1 MANYCDF
8 IAVNR
13 EYVPIFSAEE
23 DANYPR
29 KWEQFIPHLSLR
41 RIFEAFVPA
50 LERTSA
56 ASKKPIWIS
65 GSYGTGKTYAAFLI
79 KHLLEDDLAL
89 VQEYFLRFKDSPF
102 IKGFDD
108 RIIALR
114 RNGPYLVVYRS
125 GSSHLRSSRT
135 LLMEVQRAIA
145 ETLQKRGM
153 HWRTQTVADTI
164 CTRITDP
171 ESTFNWG
178 QAFEKH
184 RERFDGIY
192 DDASQV
198 LERIR
203 EGAPLALLDDI
214 AEVFEAEGFST
225 FSSAEEVKNWIEEV
239 IRENGLAGIVFL
251 SDEMTNFFTREA
263 PVDILQ
269 ELAHASARM
278 PFYLYLITHR
288 SPEQLGLPD
297 STWRVL
303 HDRFHHVKFEME
315 NQTAYELMQ
324 STLKPIPATYQAWE
338 NRKDQLWDKMRHII
352 PSIRNQDPELKDR
365 DARNL
370 LPLHPYSAYLL
381 MTISR
386 YMSSA
391 QRTLF
396 QFIQT
401 DAPGSFIDFCQN
413 NPTGSLPSYFLT
425 ADYLWDYFFR
435 AKNDEL
441 PSKAHQAIDYYQ
453 NIKEHLKTD
462 AEHRAAK
469 VTLLLYALHHQ
480 ISGVKLLR
488 PSRDN
493 LSLTFYGTHM
503 REQIHS
509 VMENLCTRKVFHRT
523 GLAGSEE
530 YTITL
535 VGIDQEELD
544 KIIADTKRIY
554 SLSHLAS
561 GSQLLGKAL
570 DELFSVHQL
579 SRRQQ
584 LTCVSAGDLLKN
596 GERIFQRDS
605 ELAPYQIKT
614 VVVVAKDE
622 TESQLCNDKIQMLR
636 KNTHLNRLIF
646 ILLGVPFT
654 EDNRNEL
661 VKEYARASYAK
672 QMGDSALAKHHNE
685 RSRQTVRSWIA
696 AVKSHR
702 HKAYFRELV
711 QEVSTEYFPTLL
723 ENVVSSI
730 YPFRPETFHRSA
742 PAYRARTGKL
752 GAEIGLGLTSKVRG
766 EYTDIVGSLKKQ
778 GIWDN
783 PNVFFA
789 SNKSHSVSRMKI
801 AMDEL
806 FEKDGVLRIL
816 EFWDILQA
824 PPFGLFESSMA
835 MILMGVLMRQ
845 FSSAYYKSD
854 GVTSTPLG
862 PSDLVEI
869 IVSSVKGQKNAGRL
883 EIRRMSEADES
894 LCAVIGDLLGCDL
907 EEVKY
912 PKLAQGKLRRVLSDL
927 GYPIWSLGCLPD
939 VRNCGSESS
948 RLLRLISALDKF
960 SRFTEKFSGPAYQE
974 LAESLLVNGGY
985 TCYVKPFVTKGY
997 LAEGLKAFLNSIGPE
1012 ITTHL
1017 DELRLNMN
1025 NMRAIIASFKN
1036 EEPWLWSEQS
1046 IEDRVPDLISH
1057 LRFISA
1063 LSLLNGEVR
1072 PSVESSLVL
1081 FNNQF
1086 LENNLP
1092 DVLLTESDTLDL
1104 KRIGT
1109 TLIRLARAPRESV
1122 HLTSEDRNR
1131 LSEVISER
1139 AALLR
1144 KHLMD
1149 TTGIIVQFAK
1159 EHIGHEMS
1167 IDEAH
1172 IVATKLR
1179 RLPSDASPEKI
1190 KEIIALEM
1198 EAVAKER
1205 LAAKLSSTWANFTNS
1220 KSPSEWSARNGVPIQ
1235 WVLSDSECLRV
1246 LQVINSPAGRT
1257 VLEIQDALSLLKD
1270 CKKDFERLR
1279 DTACKRRCLYTE
1291 AVEPYFDLPRVVPD
1305 IDELSTLLK
1314 RRVTPNVYSWPF
1326 KSAEIREVVKMWITD
1341 KYERE
1346 LDLIKQQISSLDE
1359 DMLRD
1364 VLDELLSDPG
1374 VGLTTFTIVSTKL
1387 GTLASS

>member
-1 MANYCDF
+1 VANYCDF

-145 ETLQKRGM
+145 EALRKRGM
-153 HWRTQTVADTI
+153 NWRTQTVADTI

-184 RERFDGIY
+184 RERFDGTY
-192 DDASQV
+192 ENASQV
-198 LERIR
+198 IERIQ

-214 AEVFEAEGFST
+214 AEVLEAEGFST

-251 SDEMTNFFTREA
+251 SDEMTNFFTGQA

-303 HDRFHHVKFEME
+303 HDRFHHVKFEMA

-324 STLKPIPATYQAWE
+324 SALKPIPATHKSWE
-338 NRKDQLWDKMRHII
+338 NRKDQLWDKVRYII
-352 PSIRNQDPELKDR
+352 PSIRSQDSELKDR
-365 DARNL
+365 DAKNL
-370 LPLHPYSAYLL
+370 LPLHPYSAYLVT
-381 MTISR
+381 TISR

-401 DAPGSFIDFCQN
+401 DTPGSFVDFCQN
-413 NPTGSLPSYFLT
+413 NPSGSLPNHFLT

-435 AKNDEL
+435 TKNDEL
-441 PSKAHQAIDYYQ
+441 PRKAHQAIDYYQ
-453 NIKEHLKTD
+453 NIEEHLKTD
-462 AEHRAAK
+462 EERRAAK

-493 LSLTFYGTHM
+493 LSLAFYGTHM
-503 REQIHS
+503 GEQIHT
-509 VMENLCTRKVFHRT
+509 VMENLCSRKVFHRT

-561 GSQLLGKAL
+561 KSQALGKAL
-570 DELFSVHQL
+570 DELFSVSQL
-579 SRRQQ
+579 SRRQK
-584 LTCVSAGDLLKN
+584 LICLSADDLLKN
-596 GERIFQRDS
+596 GERVFQRDS

-614 VVVVAKDE
+614 VIVVAKDE
-622 TESQLCNDKIQMLR
+622 TERQLCNEKINMLR
-636 KNTHLNRLIF
+636 DNTHLDRLIF
-646 ILLGVPFT
+646 ILLGIPFT
-654 EDNRNEL
+654 EDHRNEL
-661 VKEYARASYAK
+661 VQEYARASYAK
-672 QMGDSALAKHHNE
+672 QMGDSSLGKHHTE
-685 RSRQTVRSWIA
+685 RASQTIRSWISS
-696 AVKSHR
+696 VKSYR
-702 HKAYFRELV
+702 HKACFRERV

-766 EYTDIVGSLKKQ
+766 EYTDIVSSLKKQ

-783 PNVFFA
+783 PNTFFA
-789 SNKSHSVSRMKI
+789 SNTSHSVSRMKI

-806 FEKDGVLRIL
+806 FEKDGVLKIS

-835 MILMGVLMRQ
+835 MVLMGLLMRQ
-845 FSSAYYKSD
+845 FSSAYYKYD

-862 PSDLVEI
+862 PSDLMEM
-869 IVSSVKGQKNAGRL
+869 IVSSVKDQKSISRL
-883 EIRRMSEADES
+883 EIRRMSKADEK
-894 LCAVIGDLLGCDL
+894 LCAVVGDLLGCDL
-907 EEVKY
+907 EKVKY
-912 PKLAQGKLRRVLSDL
+912 PKLAQGKLRRVLSDI
-927 GYPIWSLGCLPD
+927 GYPAWSLSYSPD
-939 VRNCGSESS
+939 VTTSGSESG
-948 RLLRLISALDKF
+948 RLLKLISSLDRF
-960 SRFTEKFSGPAYQE
+960 SRFTGELSGSAYQE
-974 LAESLLVNGGY
+974 LVESLLVNGGY
-985 TCYVKPFVTKGY
+985 ASYVKPFVAKGY
-997 LAEGLKAFLNSIGPE
+997 LAEGLKAFLNSIDPE
-1012 ITTHL
+1012 ITAHINKL
-1017 DELRLNMN
+1017 KLRMDNV
-1025 NMRAIIASFKN
+1025 RAIIASLKN

-1081 FNNQF
+1081 LSKQF

-1092 DVLLTESDTLDL
+1092 DVLLTESGIFDL
-1104 KRIGT
+1104 KLTIT

-1149 TTGIIVQFAK
+1149 TTGVIVQFAK

-1172 IVATKLR
+1172 TVDTKLR
-1179 RLPSDASPEKI
+1179 RLPSDASPERI

-1198 EAVAKER
+1198 EAVAKEK
-1205 LAAKLSSTWANFTNS
+1205 LVAELSSIWDNFTNS
-1220 KSPSEWSARNGVPIQ
+1220 KSPSEWSSRNGVPIQ
-1235 WVLSDSECLRV
+1235 WALGNSRCLRA
-1246 LQVINSPAGRT
+1246 LQVINSPADRKL
-1257 VLEIQDALSLLKD
+1257 LEIQDALSLLKD
-1270 CKKDFERLR
+1270 CKKDFEKIR
-1279 DTACKRRCLYTE
+1279 DTSYIRRCLYTA
-1291 AVEPYFDLPRVVPD
+1291 AVEPYYHLPKIIPE
-1305 IDELSTLLK
+1305 IHELSKLLK
-1314 RRVTPNVYSWPF
+1314 IRVTSNVYSWPH

-1341 KYERE
+1341 KYKRE
-1346 LDLIKQQISSLDE
+1346 LDLIRQQVSSLDE

-1387 GTLASS
+1387 VTLASS